1 MVKQIF
7 FVRETGDTTK
17 QRGKRRSTE
26 PGKGEE
32 SSEMIGGSKAFFPPL
47 WFNFVGFQTQERR
60 KPCGATMHAGW
71 NTIRNSFVSQ
81 PVKGAI
87 LSGIVAREFAFK
99 VSANSSTERRQ
110 SERSCK
116 IRAAV
121 AWKKRSPRSGRHK
134 RIQRRR
140 EEEREGRGKEEIE
153 KEGGRRW

>member
-7 FVRETGDTTK
+7 FVRETRDTTK

-26 PGKGEE
+26 PRKGEE
-32 SSEMIGGSKAFFPPL
+32 SSEMIGGRKAFFSPL
-47 WFNFVGFQTQERR
+47 WFNFVGFQTQERG

-121 AWKKRSPRSGRHK
+121 AWKKRSPRSGWHK
-134 RIQRRR
+134 GIQRRR
-140 EEEREGRGKEEIE
+140 EREKEGRGSEGIE